1 MGGSNFEQLIEE
13 VLNQKRLM
21 EDLLAENHE
30 LRRQLAD
37 LRDGRVIFLEIQ
49 GQRFLLAGEIA
60 ADSQQVERSSQEV
73 FVAEQ
78 ATTMMP
84 ISGAVVVT
92 GASPETPAPGTDEI
106 EQLSYSLNRE
116 EVAAPS
122 RPSSF
127 LEQMLVDEF
136 AAAATSPMAVWQGS
150 KTRKLATIDE
160 EEKAALRKQLIGS
173 FLLE

>member
-116 EVAAPS
+116 EV
-122 RPSSF
+122 
-127 LEQMLVDEF
+127 
-136 AAAATSPMAVWQGS
+136 
-150 KTRKLATIDE
+150 
-160 EEKAALRKQLIGS
+160 
-173 FLLE
+173 